1 MEFSTGHVGRDTSL
15 SDTTDAGAI
24 LDREEAPPGLVLV
37 SDNKTR
43 WNSTLAMILRALR
56 LRRVVDVFCTVLQH
70 ERKEEDRVPVDDI
83 LSEQDWRVLV
93 ELVAVLQPLYHL
105 TKRFE
110 GNTYLRFHEVLPNL
124 HQLRA

>member
-1 MEFSTGHVGRDTSL
+1 M
-15 SDTTDAGAI
+15 
-24 LDREEAPPGLVLV
+24 LV

-83 LSEQDWRVLV
+83 LSDQDWRVLV
-93 ELVAVLQPLYHL
+93 ELVAVLQPLYRL

-124 HQLRA
+124 HQLRAQM